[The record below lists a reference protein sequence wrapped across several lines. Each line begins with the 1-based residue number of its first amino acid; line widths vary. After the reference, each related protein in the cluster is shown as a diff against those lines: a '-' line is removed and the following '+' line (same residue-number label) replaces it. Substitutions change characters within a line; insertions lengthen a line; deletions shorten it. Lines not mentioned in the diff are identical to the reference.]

1 MAARPGRD
9 IACRKRRN
17 FGRGLKY
24 ALLSVTV
31 SGPLHIQAWSDT
43 ILENVKYSLF
53 LRAPLSWMVDSPSIR
68 VPIRIRKD
76 SGDLSSSI
84 SSLES
89 VPQG

>member
-1 MAARPGRD
+1 MAARPGHD
-9 IACRKRRN
+9 VASRKRRKI
-17 FGRGLKY
+17 GRGLKD

-53 LRAPLSWMVDSPSIR
+53 LRAPLSRMVDTPSTR
-68 VPIRIRKD
+68 VLIRIRKD

-84 SSLES
+84 SGLES
-89 VPQG
+89 VPRG

>member
-1 MAARPGRD
+1 MAARLGHDVPS
-9 IACRKRRN
+9 RKRRN

-31 SGPLHIQAWSDT
+31 SGPLHI
-43 ILENVKYSLF
+43 KYHLF
-53 LRAPLSWMVDSPSIR
+53 LRAPLSWMVGSPSIR